1 MGINFFKWFKNV
13 SFKLSKNWKKKKNWK
28 KPDKEVS
35 KQKKVLDKEESYN
48 DVLPFL
54 AGMKDPVEELSDE
67 EKKMFALMSM
77 H

>member
-1 MGINFFKWFKNV
+1 
-13 SFKLSKNWKKKKNWK
+13 
-28 KPDKEVS
+28 VS